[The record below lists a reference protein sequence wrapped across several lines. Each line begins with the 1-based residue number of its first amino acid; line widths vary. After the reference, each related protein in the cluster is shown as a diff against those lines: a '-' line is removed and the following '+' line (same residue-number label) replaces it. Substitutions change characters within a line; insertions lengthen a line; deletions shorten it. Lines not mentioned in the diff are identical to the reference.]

1 MYKQSNEAKLAYQ
14 SAERTLDIVV
24 NVNGVDYKATDIEQF
39 DYDSG
44 GYTGD
49 TFSIGSTYENN
60 ITVKFIHLVEGLKR
74 GMIVKPRIGIKLPNG
89 TFEYTPLGVFI
100 IADEIQMDRNNNST
114 TIKAY
119 DKFVVMEGQY
129 ISKLTY
135 PANAVDIITEI
146 AQMCKVDVNTNDLAH
161 LPTIKVSKAITKQ
174 SYRTAIGWIAQLYVG
189 FASFDRNGKLTIRRV
204 AEPNYTIEPSEYEQQ
219 GLIKNEAPYII
230 GGISCNVNA
239 VETTN
244 NGETNETTHKI
255 HSGSVNGSQIELTND
270 IMTQELLDSIWNSL
284 KTVTFYP
291 FSLNWFGNPAIEA
304 GDWLSLKDMK
314 GNVFIVPNNG
324 YTISFNGGLSSTSK
338 ADQNATDSSTV
349 KYTGEL
355 TRAIENYSR
364 RQAPDGTN
372 IYTDVKEPTDA
383 KFNDVWFKPNGNST
397 ELWIFEQQSDGTGK
411 WVKQPVNGEVEQKIN
426 DALKDFDELD
436 KSFKDNANTQSATNE
451 LMKSRIDGISNQI
464 PNLSDEISRVNGSV
478 TSLKTQADKD
488 RQQLQ
493 TTSQNLD
500 KARQDLLSNSNRIDG
515 ISNQIPNLSD
525 EISRVNGSV
534 TSLKTQADKD
544 RQQLQTTSQNL
555 DKARQDLLSNSNR
568 IDKLTVGLD
577 SVNINVNNVN
587 SKVDNI
593 KIGGTNLM
601 QNTTKDYVKFT
612 GDGWG
617 VSYLTPNNQAIP
629 VIGGETYT
637 FSAWVKN
644 DSSSAGRVDLEI
656 YQYNAKGENK
666 QNGSSSEF
674 SVWASPG
681 EEKRLVFTKTLL
693 ADTTKVRLH
702 TRNRDKNGTVTYWTK
717 MAKVEK
723 GNVPT
728 DWSPAPE
735 DEIERVSQLKVDLNG
750 MNATVATNKGDIA
763 QIKLTESGMQQ
774 SIKDAQGNIS
784 ALQNDSKQFKQQF
797 QDVNGSIAT
806 ITNTANSLSSQ
817 LSTKVGTSE
826 YNSFK
831 EQTAQE
837 LRAKL
842 TASDLS
848 GYAKSADVKVS
859 VDGLNARFDN
869 LNVGGT
875 NLLKGTSKELQQKS
889 TTNDWVRLPYNTN
902 FFKSIYP
909 LDNFTAKV
917 WIEKPNK
924 DSWLQAYV
932 GGNGLF
938 KGNVIKAGQSGYSEV
953 HGTLNKD
960 ITGANLV
967 IGAGD
972 GVSVSLSWKELK
984 LEKGNVPT
992 DWSPA
997 PEDEIERV
1005 SQLKVDLNGMNAT
1018 VATNKGDIAQIKLTE
1033 SGMQQS
1039 IKDAQGNISALQNDS
1054 KQFKQQFQDVNG
1066 SIATITNTANS
1077 LSSQLSTKV
1086 GTSEYNSFKE
1096 QTAQELRAK
1105 LTASDLS
1112 GYAKSADVKVSVDGL
1127 NARFDNLNVGG
1138 TNLLKGTSKELQQ
1151 KSTTNDWVRLPYN
1164 TNFFKSIYPLDNFT
1178 AKVWIEKPNK
1188 DSWLQAYVGGN
1199 GLFKGN
1205 VIKAGQS
1212 GYSEVHGT
1220 LNKDITGANL
1230 VIGAGDGVSVSL
1242 SWKELKLE
1250 KGTIA
1255 TDWSPSPEDMTDK
1268 IEVLS
1273 GKITANSNEFSTVYT
1288 KITNVQDIANSTGGG
1303 INLAKHT
1310 SNKLANV
1317 TASPWIY
1324 VGSES
1329 SSSFNKLK
1337 DYQGKYMTVRVW
1349 IERPSRDTWVRIWTD
1364 KGAIEGNVI
1373 KAGQSGYST
1382 ASGVIP
1388 TGFSAWNI
1396 PVGNS
1401 NNGTTTT
1408 FGWKEFKIE
1417 LGNVAT
1423 PWSPNPDDVDN
1434 NIDTAA
1440 NNARTNAKND
1450 AVNAIKSDS
1459 QWQSMGKIVTNASF
1473 LQNSDGFAQEV
1484 SKRIVGS
1491 TGQTNLYYNSEFA
1504 YTGTDPHNM
1513 DGIQS
1518 TRNVAYSKNDRWA
1531 NYKGSNAVF
1540 ASTRGTLSDYYYIE
1554 HRKDKY
1560 VKVQPGEVVSAS
1572 VVTWVTG
1579 GSDVPRDGYAICTIS
1594 FYKDLSSSRMGY
1606 KETSVAAKD
1615 INYPYYRTL
1624 KVENV
1629 TVPNGA
1635 NYMTLHLIARGSS
1648 NWQFSQPM
1656 LVKDNHVGVY
1666 VPSTQ
1671 LQLNQVIDTADSHTR
1686 TISDYLTGSNSRFVQ
1701 MANYLNMNVK
1711 NSSVSINGD
1720 GVMLSGNRIKIT
1732 GKTLIDNAVILDA
1745 LIKDINANTIK
1756 TKKLDASKINVT
1768 NLNAN
1773 NITSGTISGT
1783 NLNINLDSGDVSFQK
1798 GVLYNNKNLKI
1809 DLTNGFLEIQDTKK
1823 TRGLLITDGNI
1834 FISKDLSSIDPS
1846 KQIANIGYNGGSGID
1861 LDVYNVGKMSF
1872 TYSEIVDKSNNVSL
1886 ETRPVNWRSKY
1897 YLGPQLYM
1905 KAGEYKNTHTFAIRT
1920 NGDGLGASILGDNDK
1935 ITITASEVSIS
1946 KIKNTYI
1953 ENLDAT
1959 NLHVYGSKNSV
1970 VPSSKGYVAINAYE
1984 TAEYYFGD
1992 IGESQTDKQGVK
2004 IINLEP
2010 LFLETVNT
2018 SVPYQVFLSSY
2029 DDAKVWVFARNN
2041 NMFIVK
2047 SDKPNVKFAW
2057 EIKAKRKDYENVRL
2071 KTVNYKGERN

>member
-119 DKFVVMEGQY
+119 DKFVVMEGHY
-129 ISKLTY
+129 VSKLTY

-146 AQMCKVDVNTNDLAH
+146 AQMCKVDINTNDLAH

-189 FASFDRNGKLTIRRV
+189 FASFDRDGKLTIRRV

-219 GLIKNEAPYII
+219 GLVKNEAPYII
-230 GGISCNVNA
+230 GGISCNVNV

-284 KTVTFYP
+284 KTITFYP

-314 GNVFIVPNNG
+314 GNVFVVPNNG

-436 KSFKDNANTQSATNE
+436 KSFKDNASTQSATNE
-451 LMKSRIDGISNQI
+451 LMKSRIDSISNQI

-478 TSLKTQADKD
+478 TSLKTQTDKD

-493 TTSQNLD
+493 STSQNLD
-500 KARQDLLSNSNRIDG
+500 QARQDVLSNS
-515 ISNQIPNLSD
+515 S
-525 EISRVNGSV
+525 
-534 TSLKTQADKD
+534 
-544 RQQLQTTSQNL
+544 
-555 DKARQDLLSNSNR
+555 R
-568 IDKLTVGLD
+568 IDKLSVGLD
-577 SVNINVNNVN
+577 SVNINVNNLN

-593 KIGGTNLM
+593 KVGGTNLLKGTSRDL
-601 QNTTKDYVKFT
+601 QQKSTTNDWVRLPYNTDFFKSIYPLDNFTAKVWIEKPNKDSWLQAYVGGNGLFKGNVIKAGQSGYSEVHGT
-612 GDGWG
+612 LKKDVPNANLVIGAGDG
-617 VSYLTPNNQAIP
+617 VSVSLSWK
-629 VIGGETYT
+629 EL
-637 FSAWVKN
+637 K
-644 DSSSAGRVDLEI
+644 L
-656 YQYNAKGENK
+656 
-666 QNGSSSEF
+666 
-674 SVWASPG
+674 
-681 EEKRLVFTKTLL
+681 
-693 ADTTKVRLH
+693 
-702 TRNRDKNGTVTYWTK
+702 
-717 MAKVEK
+717 EK
-723 GNVPT
+723 GNIAT

-735 DEIERVSQLKVDLNG
+735 DEIERVSQLRVDLDG
-750 MNATVATNKGDIA
+750 LSGTVATNKGDIA
-763 QIKLTESGMQQ
+763 QIKLTENGMQQ

-784 ALQNDSKQFKQQF
+784 TLQNDSKQFKQQF
-797 QDVNGSIAT
+797 QDVNGNITT
-806 ITNTANSLSSQ
+806 IKNDAKSLSSQ

-826 YNSFK
+826 YDSFK
-831 EQTAQE
+831 NQTAQE
-837 LRAKL
+837 LRTKL
-842 TASDLS
+842 TASDLN

-875 NLLKGTSKELQQKS
+875 NLLKGTSRDLQQKS

-953 HGTLNKD
+953 HGTLKKD
-960 ITGANLV
+960 VPNANLV

-984 LEKGNVPT
+984 LEKGNIAT

-997 PEDEIERV
+997 PED
-1005 SQLKVDLNGMNAT
+1005 
-1018 VATNKGDIAQIKLTE
+1018 TE
-1033 SGMQQS
+1033 
-1039 IKDAQGNISALQNDS
+1039 N
-1054 KQFKQQFQDVNG
+1054 
-1066 SIATITNTANS
+1066 
-1077 LSSQLSTKV
+1077 
-1086 GTSEYNSFKE
+1086 
-1096 QTAQELRAK
+1096 
-1105 LTASDLS
+1105 
-1112 GYAKSADVKVSVDGL
+1112 
-1127 NARFDNLNVGG
+1127 
-1138 TNLLKGTSKELQQ
+1138 ELQ
-1151 KSTTNDWVRLPYN
+1151 
-1164 TNFFKSIYPLDNFT
+1164 
-1178 AKVWIEKPNK
+1178 
-1188 DSWLQAYVGGN
+1188 
-1199 GLFKGN
+1199 
-1205 VIKAGQS
+1205 
-1212 GYSEVHGT
+1212 
-1220 LNKDITGANL
+1220 
-1230 VIGAGDGVSVSL
+1230 
-1242 SWKELKLE
+1242 
-1250 KGTIA
+1250 
-1255 TDWSPSPEDMTDK
+1255 
-1268 IEVLS
+1268 VLS
-1273 GKITANSNEFSTVYT
+1273 GKITANSNEFSTVYS
-1288 KITNVQDIANSTGGG
+1288 KITNVQDVANSAGGG

-1317 TASPWIY
+1317 TASPWLY

-1329 SSSFNKLK
+1329 SSSFNNLK

-1349 IERPSRDTWVRIWTD
+1349 IEKPSRDTRVRIWTD
-1364 KGAIEGNVI
+1364 KWAIEGNVI

-1396 PVGNS
+1396 PIGNN

-1450 AVNAIKSDS
+1450 AINAIKGDS
-1459 QWQSMGKIVTNASF
+1459 QWQSMSKIVTNASF

-1635 NYMTLHLIARGSS
+1635 NYMILHLIARGSS

-1656 LVKDNHVGVY
+1656 LVKDDHVGVY

-1798 GVLYNNKNLKI
+1798 GRIHDSNNYIDINIDQRYISTSNLFTRVILKNGKMQLMDQKLF
-1809 DLTNGFLEIQDTKK
+1809 D
-1823 TRGLLITDGNI
+1823 ITDDYY
-1834 FISKDLSSIDPS
+1834 FEISNEGK
-1846 KQIANIGYNGGSGID
+1846 GGTQWLTGAT
-1861 LDVYNVGKMSF
+1861 L
-1872 TYSEIVDKSNNVSL
+1872 
-1886 ETRPVNWRSKY
+1886 
-1897 YLGPQLYM
+1897 LG
-1905 KAGEYKNTHTFAIRT
+1905 
-1920 NGDGLGASILGDNDK
+1920 
-1935 ITITASEVSIS
+1935 
-1946 KIKNTYI
+1946 
-1953 ENLDAT
+1953 
-1959 NLHVYGSKNSV
+1959 KNSV
-1970 VPSSKGYVAINAYE
+1970 FLGTKNGAANGSVTEASPMGQTKSSGISVDDYQPTLITGSSRGVMIKGGETFRLATGDTTPYISVGTGQGGISKNRIIIDADYVHFPSVNLKTTSSSPNVYVASDGALVRSTSASKYKSDISRTHDMDYGNKLLELPVA
-1984 TAEYYFGD
+1984 TWIDKAEFERYAKKESEQPPIRHFGMIAED
-1992 IGESQTDKQGVK
+1992 LADVGLEMLVTRNESGELEGIQYDRIAPALIPVIADLKRRLE
-2004 IINLEP
+2004 NLE
-2010 LFLETVNT
+2010 
-2018 SVPYQVFLSSY
+2018 
-2029 DDAKVWVFARNN
+2029 
-2041 NMFIVK
+2041 
-2047 SDKPNVKFAW
+2047 
-2057 EIKAKRKDYENVRL
+2057 RKQQTNE
-2071 KTVNYKGERN
+2071 

>member
-129 ISKLTY
+129 VSKLTY

-189 FASFDRNGKLTIRRV
+189 FASFDRDGKLTIRRV

-219 GLIKNEAPYII
+219 GLVKNEAPYII
-230 GGISCNVNA
+230 GGISCNVNI

-314 GNVFIVPNNG
+314 GNVFVVPNNG

-397 ELWIFEQQSDGTGK
+397 ELWIFERQSDGTGK

-451 LMKSRIDGISNQI
+451 LMKSQIDSISNQI

-478 TSLKTQADKD
+478 TSLKTQTDKDRQQLQTTSQNLDQARQDLLSNSNRLDKLSTQTDKD

-500 KARQDLLSNSNRIDG
+500 KARQDVLSNS
-515 ISNQIPNLSD
+515 S
-525 EISRVNGSV
+525 
-534 TSLKTQADKD
+534 
-544 RQQLQTTSQNL
+544 
-555 DKARQDLLSNSNR
+555 R
-568 IDKLTVGLD
+568 IDKLSVGLD

-587 SKVDNI
+587 SKVEGI
-593 KIGGTNLM
+593 QIGGGKNIVRGTSSDWTGVGRDEFNGSNNQTHIIGYAYLDQLKVGDSVTVTCNYQYSGVTNANAEV
-601 QNTTKDYVKFT
+601 QIQ
-612 GDGWG
+612 GWG
-617 VSYLTPNNQAIP
+617 NVTKWESGQFPRQTPFAMQTGNDLYKGSIN
-629 VIGGETYT
+629 YT
-637 FSAWVKN
+637 FKLTADMLKNRYWELAWRFNYVN
-644 DSSSAGRVDLEI
+644 QGAWF
-656 YQYNAKGENK
+656 Q
-666 QNGSSSEF
+666 
-674 SVWASPG
+674 W
-681 EEKRLVFTKTLL
+681 VFF
-693 ADTTKVRLH
+693 
-702 TRNRDKNGTVTYWTK
+702 K
-717 MAKVEK
+717 MEK
-723 GNVPT
+723 GTTATPWT
-728 DWSPAPE
+728 PAPE
-735 DEIERVSQLKVDLNG
+735 DEIERVSQLRVDLDG

-763 QIKLTESGMQQ
+763 QIKLTENGMQQ

-784 ALQNDSKQFKQQF
+784 TLQNDSKQFKQQF
-797 QDVNGSIAT
+797 QDVNGNITT
-806 ITNTANSLSSQ
+806 IKNDAKSLSSQ

-831 EQTAQE
+831 NQTAQE
-837 LRAKL
+837 LRTKL
-842 TASDLS
+842 TASDLN

-875 NLLKGTSKELQQKS
+875 NLLRKTSNEWKTWTGTGWASDVVDAGSINLDAGTYTFRVEI
-889 TTNDWVRLPYNTN
+889 DNTGN
-902 FFKSIYP
+902 
-909 LDNFTAKV
+909 TQRRVHA
-917 WIEKPNK
+917 E
-924 DSWLQAYV
+924 AYV
-932 GGNGLF
+932 FSESRFLDQIAKSYTQTFVNARS
-938 KGNVIKAGQSGYSEV
+938 KGYATITFTIDKPLTDVRIHPHTAADSPITSTVTIKWRRE
-953 HGTLNKD
+953 
-960 ITGANLV
+960 
-967 IGAGD
+967 
-972 GVSVSLSWKELK
+972 K
-984 LEKGNVPT
+984 LEKGNVST

-997 PEDEIERV
+997 PED
-1005 SQLKVDLNGMNAT
+1005 T
-1018 VATNKGDIAQIKLTE
+1018 
-1033 SGMQQS
+1033 
-1039 IKDAQGNISALQNDS
+1039 
-1054 KQFKQQFQDVNG
+1054 
-1066 SIATITNTANS
+1066 
-1077 LSSQLSTKV
+1077 
-1086 GTSEYNSFKE
+1086 
-1096 QTAQELRAK
+1096 
-1105 LTASDLS
+1105 
-1112 GYAKSADVKVSVDGL
+1112 
-1127 NARFDNLNVGG
+1127 DN
-1138 TNLLKGTSKELQQ
+1138 
-1151 KSTTNDWVRLPYN
+1151 
-1164 TNFFKSIYPLDNFT
+1164 
-1178 AKVWIEKPNK
+1178 
-1188 DSWLQAYVGGN
+1188 
-1199 GLFKGN
+1199 
-1205 VIKAGQS
+1205 
-1212 GYSEVHGT
+1212 
-1220 LNKDITGANL
+1220 
-1230 VIGAGDGVSVSL
+1230 
-1242 SWKELKLE
+1242 
-1250 KGTIA
+1250 
-1255 TDWSPSPEDMTDK
+1255 K

-1273 GKITANSNEFSTVYT
+1273 GKIAANSNEFSTVYT
-1288 KITNVQDIANSTGGG
+1288 KITNVQDVVNSDGGG

-1317 TASPWIY
+1317 TASPWLY

-1329 SSSFNKLK
+1329 SSSFNNLK

-1349 IERPSRDTWVRIWTD
+1349 IEKPSRDTWVQIWND
-1364 KGAIEGNVI
+1364 KQPIYGNKI

-1382 ASGVIP
+1382 ASGIIP
-1388 TGFSAWNI
+1388 KGITAWNI
-1396 PVGNS
+1396 PVGN
-1401 NNGTTTT
+1401 NINGTTTT

-1423 PWSPNPDDVDN
+1423 PWSPNPDD
-1434 NIDTAA
+1434 IDSDINTAA

-1450 AVNAIKSDS
+1450 AINAIKGDS

-1491 TGQTNLYYNSEFA
+1491 VGQTNLYYNSEFT
-1504 YTGTDPHNM
+1504 YSGNDNHNV
-1513 DGIQS
+1513 DGIIS
-1518 TRNVAYSKNDRWA
+1518 TGNIAYSVNGLYG
-1531 NYKGSNAVF
+1531 NYRGSN
-1540 ASTRGTLSDYYYIE
+1540 SMCEHTTGGMTDYKYIE
-1554 HRKDKY
+1554 HTKDKY
-1560 VKVQPGEVVSAS
+1560 VKVAPGEIISGS
-1572 VVTWVTG
+1572 VTVWTTG
-1579 GSDVPRDGYAICTIS
+1579 DSSVPRDGYAICTIS
-1594 FYKDLSSSRMGY
+1594 FYKDLNSSRMGY

-1615 INYPYYRTL
+1615 IAYPNYKTL

-1629 TVPNGA
+1629 TVPSGA
-1635 NYMTLHLIARGSS
+1635 NYMALHLIVRGAAD
-1648 NWQFSQPM
+1648 WHFSQPM

-1701 MANYLNMNVK
+1701 MANYLNMNVG
-1711 NSSVSINGD
+1711 NSSVSVNGN

-1846 KQIANIGYNGGSGID
+1846 KQIANIGYNDGSGMD

-1886 ETRPVNWRSKY
+1886 ETRPVNWRSKD

-2071 KTVNYKGERN
+2071 ETVDLKNERN

>member
-74 GMIVKPRIGIKLPNG
+74 GMIVKPKIGIKLPSG

-129 ISKLTY
+129 VSKLTY

-189 FASFDRNGKLTIRRV
+189 FASFDRDGKLTIRRV

-219 GLIKNEAPYII
+219 GLVKNEAPYII
-230 GGISCNVNA
+230 GGISCNVNV

-314 GNVFIVPNNG
+314 GNVFVVPNNG

-397 ELWIFEQQSDGTGK
+397 ELWIFERQSDGTGK

-436 KSFKDNANTQSATNE
+436 KSFKDNAKTQSATNE
-451 LMKSRIDGISNQI
+451 LMKSQIDGISNQI

-478 TSLKTQADKD
+478 TSLKTQTDKD

-493 TTSQNLD
+493 S
-500 KARQDLLSNSNRIDG
+500 
-515 ISNQIPNLSD
+515 
-525 EISRVNGSV
+525 
-534 TSLKTQADKD
+534 
-544 RQQLQTTSQNL
+544 TSQNL

-568 IDKLTVGLD
+568 IDKLSVGLD

-593 KIGGTNLM
+593 KVGGTNLLRDSLIPLTASNVWIADGVSN
-601 QNTTKDYVKFT
+601 QIVDDYVRIRGN
-612 GDGWG
+612 GD
-617 VSYLTPNNQAIP
+617 SNRIYQ
-629 VIGGETYT
+629 T
-637 FSAWVKN
+637 FSNNGLNADGYYSISFYAGN
-644 DSSSAGRVDLEI
+644 DNNNEEFDVQVGTQNSLQTVHITTGMMKRCKV
-656 YQYNAKGENK
+656 ENVWLSG
-666 QNGSSSEF
+666 NPAF
-674 SVWASPG
+674 SFVAPFN
-681 EEKRLVFTKTLL
+681 KV
-693 ADTTKVRLH
+693 VRL
-702 TRNRDKNGTVTYWTK
+702 KK
-717 MAKVEK
+717 IKLEK
-723 GNVPT
+723 GTIAT

-735 DEIERVSQLKVDLNG
+735 DEIERVAQLKVDLNG

-763 QIKLTESGMQQ
+763 QIKLTENGMQQ

-784 ALQNDSKQFKQQF
+784 TLQNDSKQFKQQF
-797 QDVNGSIAT
+797 QDVNGNITT
-806 ITNTANSLSSQ
+806 IKNDAKSLSSQ

-837 LRAKL
+837 LRTKL
-842 TASDLS
+842 IASDLN

-875 NLLKGTSKELQQKS
+875 NLLRDSL
-889 TTNDWVRLPYNTN
+889 V
-902 FFKSIYP
+902 P
-909 LDNFTAKV
+909 LTASDV
-917 WIEKPNK
+917 WI
-924 DSWLQAYV
+924 A
-932 GGNGLF
+932 
-938 KGNVIKAGQSGYSEV
+938 
-953 HGTLNKD
+953 
-960 ITGANLV
+960 
-967 IGAGD
+967 D
-972 GVSVSLSWKELK
+972 GVSNQIVDDYVRIRGIGDSNRIYQTFSNNGLNADGYYSISFYAGNDNNNEEFDVQVGTQNSLQTVHITTGMMKRYKVENVWLSGNPAFSFVAPFNKVVRLKKIK
-984 LEKGNVPT
+984 LEKGSIAT

-997 PEDEIERV
+997 PEDI
-1005 SQLKVDLNGMNAT
+1005 
-1018 VATNKGDIAQIKLTE
+1018 
-1033 SGMQQS
+1033 
-1039 IKDAQGNISALQNDS
+1039 
-1054 KQFKQQFQDVNG
+1054 
-1066 SIATITNTANS
+1066 
-1077 LSSQLSTKV
+1077 
-1086 GTSEYNSFKE
+1086 
-1096 QTAQELRAK
+1096 
-1105 LTASDLS
+1105 
-1112 GYAKSADVKVSVDGL
+1112 
-1127 NARFDNLNVGG
+1127 DN
-1138 TNLLKGTSKELQQ
+1138 
-1151 KSTTNDWVRLPYN
+1151 
-1164 TNFFKSIYPLDNFT
+1164 
-1178 AKVWIEKPNK
+1178 
-1188 DSWLQAYVGGN
+1188 
-1199 GLFKGN
+1199 
-1205 VIKAGQS
+1205 
-1212 GYSEVHGT
+1212 
-1220 LNKDITGANL
+1220 
-1230 VIGAGDGVSVSL
+1230 
-1242 SWKELKLE
+1242 
-1250 KGTIA
+1250 
-1255 TDWSPSPEDMTDK
+1255 K

-1273 GKITANSNEFSTVYT
+1273 GEITANSNEFSTVYT
-1288 KITNVQDIANSTGGG
+1288 KITN
-1303 INLAKHT
+1303 
-1310 SNKLANV
+1310 
-1317 TASPWIY
+1317 
-1324 VGSES
+1324 
-1329 SSSFNKLK
+1329 
-1337 DYQGKYMTVRVW
+1337 
-1349 IERPSRDTWVRIWTD
+1349 
-1364 KGAIEGNVI
+1364 
-1373 KAGQSGYST
+1373 
-1382 ASGVIP
+1382 
-1388 TGFSAWNI
+1388 
-1396 PVGNS
+1396 
-1401 NNGTTTT
+1401 
-1408 FGWKEFKIE
+1408 
-1417 LGNVAT
+1417 
-1423 PWSPNPDDVDN
+1423 
-1434 NIDTAA
+1434 
-1440 NNARTNAKND
+1440 AKND
-1450 AVNAIKSDS
+1450 AINAIKGDS

-1473 LQNSDGFAQEV
+1473 LQNANGFAQEV
-1484 SKRIVGS
+1484 VKTTTPMISGGGVNLLKDSLIPLTASDVWIADGVSNQIVDDYVRIRGN
-1491 TGQTNLYYNSEFA
+1491 GGNNRIRQTF
-1504 YTGTDPHNM
+1504 
-1513 DGIQS
+1513 
-1518 TRNVAYSKNDRWA
+1518 
-1531 NYKGSNAVF
+1531 SNNGLNAD
-1540 ASTRGTLSDYYYIE
+1540 DYYSISFWASNDGNNDE
-1554 HRKDKY
+1554 FD
-1560 VKVQPGEVVSAS
+1560 VQVG
-1572 VVTWVTG
+1572 TWSSLQTVHVTG
-1579 GSDVPRDGYAICTIS
+1579 S
-1594 FYKDLSSSRMGY
+1594 FKLYKL
-1606 KETSVAAKD
+1606 
-1615 INYPYYRTL
+1615 
-1624 KVENV
+1624 ENV
-1629 TVPNGA
+1629 WLGGSPVFSFVAPFNKVVRLKKIKLEKGT
-1635 NYMTLHLIARGSS
+1635 IATDWS
-1648 NWQFSQPM
+1648 PAPED
-1656 LVKDNHVGVY
+1656 LATK
-1666 VPSTQ
+1666 

-1711 NSSVSINGD
+1711 NSSVSIND
-1720 GVMLSGNRIKIT
+1720 NGVMLSGNRIKIT

-1745 LIKDINANTIK
+1745 LIKDINANTVK
-1756 TKKLDASKINVT
+1756 TKELDASKINVT

-1773 NITSGTISGT
+1773 NITSGALSGP
-1783 NLNINLDSGDVSFQK
+1783 NFSLNLDK
-1798 GVLYNNKNLKI
+1798 GNMKIGIADKSKSIVLDNGKI
-1809 DLTNGFLEIQDTKK
+1809 DLYSSDVLSSSDYVGTITTVKGGPVNHAIRIAGNDGFLIGTEDFTNNFFADGGYSWGTTPSNYISGAGIFGHNQNLTIAAGP
-1823 TRGLLITDGNI
+1823 TRDHNTLAMVAGAIPSTDLGNI
-1834 FISKDLSSIDPS
+1834 FGARAQPGFYVYGRDEAHKDLSFSAAVAPLGVTLSSSYGSI
-1846 KQIANIGYNGGSGID
+1846 K
-1861 LDVYNVGKMSF
+1861 VGNTSITAGTDKTDTSLSS
-1872 TYSEIVDKSNNVSL
+1872 SEISL
-1886 ETRPVNWRSKY
+1886 ELYAPNNKHPGLTIKPTY
-1897 YLGPQLYM
+1897 ITLGEL
-1905 KAGEYKNTHTFAIRT
+1905 A
-1920 NGDGLGASILGDNDK
+1920 DGLGGLGNPEIGLNLDDKRISLTADNISILANK
-1935 ITITASEVSIS
+1935 ELSLSNIETLNVKNSIYTNYISTKNLYVS
-1946 KIKNTYI
+1946 
-1953 ENLDAT
+1953 
-1959 NLHVYGSKNSV
+1959 GSKNAV
-1970 VPSSKGYVAINAYE
+1970 VPFSKGYVAINAYE

-2004 IINLEP
+2004 IINLDP

-2071 KTVNYKGERN
+2071 KTVDLKNERN

>member
-74 GMIVKPRIGIKLPNG
+74 GMIVKPKIGIKLPNG

-129 ISKLTY
+129 VSKFTY

-189 FASFDRNGKLTIRRV
+189 FASFDRDGKLTIRRV

-219 GLIKNEAPYII
+219 GLVKNEAPYII
-230 GGISCNVNA
+230 GGISCNVNV

-314 GNVFIVPNNG
+314 GNVFVVPNNG

-397 ELWIFEQQSDGTGK
+397 ELWIFERQSDGTGK

-451 LMKSRIDGISNQI
+451 LMKSRIDSISNQI

-478 TSLKTQADKD
+478 TSLKTQTDKD

-493 TTSQNLD
+493 STSQNLD
-500 KARQDLLSNSNRIDG
+500 KARQDVLSNS
-515 ISNQIPNLSD
+515 S
-525 EISRVNGSV
+525 
-534 TSLKTQADKD
+534 
-544 RQQLQTTSQNL
+544 
-555 DKARQDLLSNSNR
+555 R
-568 IDKLTVGLD
+568 IDKLSVDLD

-593 KIGGTNLM
+593 KVGGTNLM
-601 QNTTKDYVKFT
+601 RNTTRDYVKFT
-612 GDGWG
+612 GGGWG
-617 VSYLTPNNQAIP
+617 VDYLTPNHQVVDTP
-629 VIGGETYT
+629 VEGGETYT

-656 YQYNAKGENK
+656 YQYNAKEPNK
-666 QNGSSSEF
+666 ENGSSSEVG
-674 SVWASPG
+674 VWVSPG

-693 ADTTKVRLH
+693 SDTTRVIFH
-702 TRNRDKNGTVTYWTK
+702 TRNRDNNGTVTYWTK
-717 MAKVEK
+717 MAQVEK
-723 GNVPT
+723 GTIAT

-735 DEIERVSQLKVDLNG
+735 DEIERVSQLRVDLNG
-750 MNATVATNKGDIA
+750 IDATVATNKGDIA

-784 ALQNDSKQFKQQF
+784 TLQNDSKQFKQQF
-797 QDVNGSIAT
+797 QDVNGNITT
-806 ITNTANSLSSQ
+806 IKNDAKSLSSQ

-837 LRAKL
+837 LRTKL

-875 NLLKGTSKELQQKS
+875 NLMRNTTRDYVKFTGGGWGVDYLTPNHQVVDTPVEGGETYTFSAWVKNDSSSAGRVDLEIYQYNAKE
-889 TTNDWVRLPYNTN
+889 
-902 FFKSIYP
+902 
-909 LDNFTAKV
+909 
-917 WIEKPNK
+917 PNK
-924 DSWLQAYV
+924 E
-932 GGNGLF
+932 NG
-938 KGNVIKAGQSGYSEV
+938 SSSEV
-953 HGTLNKD
+953 GVWVSPGEEKRLVFTKTLLSDTTRVIFHTRNRDNNGTVTYWTK
-960 ITGANLV
+960 
-967 IGAGD
+967 
-972 GVSVSLSWKELK
+972 
-984 LEKGNVPT
+984 
-992 DWSPA
+992 
-997 PEDEIERV
+997 
-1005 SQLKVDLNGMNAT
+1005 M
-1018 VATNKGDIAQIKLTE
+1018 AQ
-1033 SGMQQS
+1033 
-1039 IKDAQGNISALQNDS
+1039 
-1054 KQFKQQFQDVNG
+1054 V
-1066 SIATITNTANS
+1066 
-1077 LSSQLSTKV
+1077 
-1086 GTSEYNSFKE
+1086 
-1096 QTAQELRAK
+1096 
-1105 LTASDLS
+1105 
-1112 GYAKSADVKVSVDGL
+1112 
-1127 NARFDNLNVGG
+1127 
-1138 TNLLKGTSKELQQ
+1138 
-1151 KSTTNDWVRLPYN
+1151 
-1164 TNFFKSIYPLDNFT
+1164 
-1178 AKVWIEKPNK
+1178 
-1188 DSWLQAYVGGN
+1188 
-1199 GLFKGN
+1199 
-1205 VIKAGQS
+1205 
-1212 GYSEVHGT
+1212 
-1220 LNKDITGANL
+1220 
-1230 VIGAGDGVSVSL
+1230 
-1242 SWKELKLE
+1242 E

-1255 TDWSPSPEDMTDK
+1255 TDWSPAPEDTDNK

-1273 GKITANSNEFSTVYT
+1273 GKITANSNEFSTVYS
-1288 KITNVQDIANSTGGG
+1288 KITNAKNDAINSIKGDSQWQSMGKIVTNAAFLQNSDGFAQEVVKTATPMIEGGG
-1303 INLAKHT
+1303 VNLAAKT
-1310 SNKLANV
+1310 SKDLQNVNV
-1317 TASPWIY
+1317 TGTWIF
-1324 VGSES
+1324 VGHKS
-1329 SSSFNKLK
+1329 SSYFNDLSS
-1337 DYQGKYMTVRVW
+1337 YQGKHITVRVW
-1349 IERPSRDTWVRIWTD
+1349 IERPTADAWVQIWTD
-1364 KGAIEGNVI
+1364 KKTISGNHI

-1388 TGFSAWNI
+1388 TGFTDWNI
-1396 PVGNS
+1396 PVGGGAQTMS
-1401 NNGTTTT
+1401 
-1408 FGWKEFKIE
+1408 FGWKELKIE
-1417 LGNVAT
+1417 LGEVAT
-1423 PWSPNPDDVDN
+1423 SWTPAP
-1434 NIDTAA
+1434 
-1440 NNARTNAKND
+1440 
-1450 AVNAIKSDS
+1450 
-1459 QWQSMGKIVTNASF
+1459 
-1473 LQNSDGFAQEV
+1473 E
-1484 SKRIVGS
+1484 
-1491 TGQTNLYYNSEFA
+1491 
-1504 YTGTDPHNM
+1504 
-1513 DGIQS
+1513 
-1518 TRNVAYSKNDRWA
+1518 
-1531 NYKGSNAVF
+1531 
-1540 ASTRGTLSDYYYIE
+1540 
-1554 HRKDKY
+1554 
-1560 VKVQPGEVVSAS
+1560 
-1572 VVTWVTG
+1572 
-1579 GSDVPRDGYAICTIS
+1579 
-1594 FYKDLSSSRMGY
+1594 DLAT
-1606 KETSVAAKD
+1606 K
-1615 INYPYYRTL
+1615 
-1624 KVENV
+1624 
-1629 TVPNGA
+1629 
-1635 NYMTLHLIARGSS
+1635 
-1648 NWQFSQPM
+1648 
-1656 LVKDNHVGVY
+1656 
-1666 VPSTQ
+1666 

-1745 LIKDINANTIK
+1745 LIKDINANTVK
-1756 TKKLDASKINVT
+1756 TKTLDASKINVT

-1798 GVLYNNKNLKI
+1798 GRIHDSNNYIDINIDQRYISTSNLFTRVILKNGKMQLMDQKLF
-1809 DLTNGFLEIQDTKK
+1809 D
-1823 TRGLLITDGNI
+1823 ITDDYY
-1834 FISKDLSSIDPS
+1834 FEISNEGK
-1846 KQIANIGYNGGSGID
+1846 GGTQWLTGAT
-1861 LDVYNVGKMSF
+1861 L
-1872 TYSEIVDKSNNVSL
+1872 
-1886 ETRPVNWRSKY
+1886 
-1897 YLGPQLYM
+1897 LG
-1905 KAGEYKNTHTFAIRT
+1905 
-1920 NGDGLGASILGDNDK
+1920 
-1935 ITITASEVSIS
+1935 
-1946 KIKNTYI
+1946 
-1953 ENLDAT
+1953 
-1959 NLHVYGSKNSV
+1959 KNSV
-1970 VPSSKGYVAINAYE
+1970 FLGTKNGAANGSVTEASPMGQTKSSGISVDDYQPTLITGSSRGVMIKGGETFRLATGDTTPYISVGTGQGGISKNRIIIDADYVHFPSVNLKTTSSSPNVYVASDGALVRSTSASKYKSDISRTHDMDYGNKLLELPVA
-1984 TAEYYFGD
+1984 TWIDKAEFERYAKKESEQPPIRHFGMIAED
-1992 IGESQTDKQGVK
+1992 LADVGLEMLVTRNESGELEGIQYDRIAPALIPVIADLKRRLE
-2004 IINLEP
+2004 NLE
-2010 LFLETVNT
+2010 
-2018 SVPYQVFLSSY
+2018 
-2029 DDAKVWVFARNN
+2029 
-2041 NMFIVK
+2041 
-2047 SDKPNVKFAW
+2047 
-2057 EIKAKRKDYENVRL
+2057 RKQQTNE
-2071 KTVNYKGERN
+2071 

>member
-129 ISKLTY
+129 VSKLTY

-189 FASFDRNGKLTIRRV
+189 FASFDRDGKLTIRRV

-219 GLIKNEAPYII
+219 GLVKNEAPYII
-230 GGISCNVNA
+230 GGISCNVNV

-314 GNVFIVPNNG
+314 GNVFVVPNNG

-355 TRAIENYSR
+355 TRAIENYSK

-397 ELWIFEQQSDGTGK
+397 ELWIFERQSDGTGK
-411 WVKQPVNGEVEQKIN
+411 WIKQPVNGEVEQKIN

-436 KSFKDNANTQSATNE
+436 KSFKDNAKTQSATNE
-451 LMKSRIDGISNQI
+451 LMKSQIDGISNQI
-464 PNLSDEISRVNGSV
+464 PNLSDEISRVNGNV
-478 TSLKTQADKD
+478 TSLKTQTDKDREQLQSTSQNLDQARQDLLSNSNKIDKLSTQIDKD

-500 KARQDLLSNSNRIDG
+500 QARQN
-515 ISNQIPNLSD
+515 
-525 EISRVNGSV
+525 V
-534 TSLKTQADKD
+534 
-544 RQQLQTTSQNL
+544 
-555 DKARQDLLSNSNR
+555 LSNSNR
-568 IDKLTVGLD
+568 IDKLSVGLD

-593 KIGGTNLM
+593 KVGGTNLAKHTSNTLTNRM
-601 QNTTKDYVKFT
+601 QVSDWVHIASTGNVANFNLGDYEGQTLTMRVWIDKPTVDAHLQVWTNASNNNYAVGNTIKAGQSGYSSLTFKVPTSFT
-612 GDGWG
+612 SW
-617 VSYLTPNNQAIP
+617 NIP
-629 VIGGETYT
+629 IG
-637 FSAWVKN
+637 
-644 DSSSAGRVDLEI
+644 
-656 YQYNAKGENK
+656 
-666 QNGSSSEF
+666 NGKAAELAYKEF
-674 SVWASPG
+674 
-681 EEKRLVFTKTLL
+681 KI
-693 ADTTKVRLH
+693 
-702 TRNRDKNGTVTYWTK
+702 
-717 MAKVEK
+717 EK
-723 GNVPT
+723 GTIAT
-728 DWSPAPE
+728 DWSPSPE
-735 DEIERVSQLKVDLNG
+735 DEIERVAQIKVDLNG

-763 QIKLTESGMQQ
+763 QIKLTENGMQQ

-784 ALQNDSKQFKQQF
+784 TLQNDSKQFKQQF

-831 EQTAQE
+831 NQTAQE
-837 LRAKL
+837 LRTKL
-842 TASDLS
+842 IASDLN

-869 LNVGGT
+869 LNIGGT
-875 NLLKGTSKELQQKS
+875 NLLSNSGNPQNIDGWQHTNGSHAILMATKHPYWKNGQENLFLLINKS
-889 TTNDWVRLPYNTN
+889 TNGSEATFGSDVIKVDRNTDYTLSYWAFEDSYVPN
-902 FFKSIYP
+902 SDTYFLGRKNGETS
-909 LDNFTAKV
+909 NFTIIKQLVRERKYSGGHA
-917 WIEKPNK
+917 E
-924 DSWLQAYV
+924 YV
-932 GGNGLF
+932 SVTFNTGDIDEGYIRFDNNGNSGGN
-938 KGNVIKAGQSGYSEV
+938 QSGLY
-953 HGTLNKD
+953 
-960 ITGANLV
+960 IAN
-967 IGAGD
+967 I
-972 GVSVSLSWKELK
+972 K
-984 LEKGNVPT
+984 LEKGNVAT

-997 PEDEIERV
+997 PED
-1005 SQLKVDLNGMNAT
+1005 T
-1018 VATNKGDIAQIKLTE
+1018 
-1033 SGMQQS
+1033 
-1039 IKDAQGNISALQNDS
+1039 
-1054 KQFKQQFQDVNG
+1054 
-1066 SIATITNTANS
+1066 
-1077 LSSQLSTKV
+1077 
-1086 GTSEYNSFKE
+1086 
-1096 QTAQELRAK
+1096 
-1105 LTASDLS
+1105 
-1112 GYAKSADVKVSVDGL
+1112 
-1127 NARFDNLNVGG
+1127 
-1138 TNLLKGTSKELQQ
+1138 
-1151 KSTTNDWVRLPYN
+1151 
-1164 TNFFKSIYPLDNFT
+1164 
-1178 AKVWIEKPNK
+1178 
-1188 DSWLQAYVGGN
+1188 
-1199 GLFKGN
+1199 
-1205 VIKAGQS
+1205 
-1212 GYSEVHGT
+1212 
-1220 LNKDITGANL
+1220 
-1230 VIGAGDGVSVSL
+1230 
-1242 SWKELKLE
+1242 
-1250 KGTIA
+1250 
-1255 TDWSPSPEDMTDK
+1255 TDK

-1288 KITNVQDIANSTGGG
+1288 KITN
-1303 INLAKHT
+1303 
-1310 SNKLANV
+1310 
-1317 TASPWIY
+1317 
-1324 VGSES
+1324 
-1329 SSSFNKLK
+1329 
-1337 DYQGKYMTVRVW
+1337 
-1349 IERPSRDTWVRIWTD
+1349 
-1364 KGAIEGNVI
+1364 
-1373 KAGQSGYST
+1373 
-1382 ASGVIP
+1382 
-1388 TGFSAWNI
+1388 
-1396 PVGNS
+1396 
-1401 NNGTTTT
+1401 
-1408 FGWKEFKIE
+1408 
-1417 LGNVAT
+1417 
-1423 PWSPNPDDVDN
+1423 
-1434 NIDTAA
+1434 
-1440 NNARTNAKND
+1440 AKND
-1450 AVNAIKSDS
+1450 AINTIKGDS

-1484 SKRIVGS
+1484 VRTATPMVNGGGKNLARGTSDSWQGVGTQEFNGGTNFTKPVADVYLDDLNVGDKVTVQIIYQYS
-1491 TGQTNLYYNSEFA
+1491 GVTTSNAQCWLQGSGNVTGWNGGNFYGTPINMQ
-1504 YTGTDPHNM
+1504 TGTDVKHGSFKYTFDITFDMKKNRFWRAAWRF
-1513 DGIQS
+1513 D
-1518 TRNVAYSKNDRWA
+1518 NVN
-1531 NYKGSNAVF
+1531 KGAWF
-1540 ASTRGTLSDYYYIE
+1540 QWL
-1554 HRKDKY
+1554 K
-1560 VKVQPGEVVSAS
+1560 
-1572 VVTWVTG
+1572 
-1579 GSDVPRDGYAICTIS
+1579 
-1594 FYKDLSSSRMGY
+1594 F
-1606 KETSVAAKD
+1606 
-1615 INYPYYRTL
+1615 
-1624 KVENV
+1624 KVEKGKV
-1629 TVPNGA
+1629 ATPWIPA
-1635 NYMTLHLIARGSS
+1635 PEDLAT
-1648 NWQFSQPM
+1648 
-1656 LVKDNHVGVY
+1656 K
-1666 VPSTQ
+1666 

-1745 LIKDINANTIK
+1745 LIKDINANTVK
-1756 TKKLDASKINVT
+1756 TKTLDASKINVT

-1773 NITSGTISGT
+1773 NITTGTLSGPNFS
-1783 NLNINLDSGDVSFQK
+1783 LNLDK
-1798 GVLYNNKNLKI
+1798 GNMKIGIADKSKSIVLDNGKI
-1809 DLTNGFLEIQDTKK
+1809 DLYSSDVLSSSDYVGTITTVKGGPANHAIRIAGNDGFLIGTEDFTNNFSADGGYPWGTDPKNYVSGSGIFGYKQNMTITTGP
-1823 TRGLLITDGNI
+1823 TRDNSTLAMVAGAIPSDNLGNI
-1834 FISKDLSSIDPS
+1834 FGARAQPGVYIFGRDNAHKDLS
-1846 KQIANIGYNGGSGID
+1846 
-1861 LDVYNVGKMSF
+1861 
-1872 TYSEIVDKSNNVSL
+1872 
-1886 ETRPVNWRSKY
+1886 
-1897 YLGPQLYM
+1897 
-1905 KAGEYKNTHTFAIRT
+1905 FA
-1920 NGDGLGASILGDNDK
+1920 
-1935 ITITASEVSIS
+1935 TITAPLVTAFNTRYGSIRVGNSLFTAGLDSTDTSLDQGEIALSLYAPNNKYPGLSIRPWRISLGAVPGGFIVSNPELSLDLENKKARLEATDISIS
-1946 KIKNTYI
+1946 ADN
-1953 ENLDAT
+1953 ELNLFGKSVSAYG
-1959 NLHVYGSKNSV
+1959 NLYVSGSKNAV

-2004 IINLEP
+2004 IINLDP

-2071 KTVNYKGERN
+2071 ETVDLKNERN

>member
-129 ISKLTY
+129 VSKLTY

-161 LPTIKVSKAITKQ
+161 LSTIKVSQAITKQ

-189 FASFDRNGKLTIRRV
+189 FASFDRDGKLTIRRV

-219 GLIKNEAPYII
+219 GLVKNEAPYII
-230 GGISCNVNA
+230 GGVSCNVNV

-270 IMTQELLDSIWNSL
+270 IMTQGLLDSIWDSL
-284 KTVTFYP
+284 KTITFYP

-314 GNVFIVPNNG
+314 GNVFVVPNNG

-397 ELWIFEQQSDGTGK
+397 ELWIFERQSDGTGK

-451 LMKSRIDGISNQI
+451 LMKSRIDSISNQI
-464 PNLSDEISRVNGSV
+464 PNLSDEISRVNGNV
-478 TSLKTQADKD
+478 TSLKTQTDKD

-493 TTSQNLD
+493 STSQNLD
-500 KARQDLLSNSNRIDG
+500 QARQD
-515 ISNQIPNLSD
+515 
-525 EISRVNGSV
+525 V
-534 TSLKTQADKD
+534 
-544 RQQLQTTSQNL
+544 
-555 DKARQDLLSNSNR
+555 LSNSNR
-568 IDKLTVGLD
+568 IDKLSIGLD

-593 KIGGTNLM
+593 RVGGTNLVR
-601 QNTTKDYVKFT
+601 NSAHDPISLEHWKTNNVGRVLYSTHSFFRNGTTKMFFLDNKTNQEMLLQTEYIDIEPDTDYTLSMVVF
-612 GDGWG
+612 GGSG
-617 VSYLTPNNQAIP
+617 VSSGDVYYNIKYADGSNTYFTVDGRFKYSPYRAERKVYKFHTSPN
-629 VIGGETYT
+629 
-637 FSAWVKN
+637 
-644 DSSSAGRVDLEI
+644 SSGSPATQVFIRVD
-656 YQYNAKGENK
+656 N
-666 QNGSSSEF
+666 NGMI
-674 SVWASPG
+674 PG
-681 EEKRLVFTKTLL
+681 YSG
-693 ADTTKVRLH
+693 
-702 TRNRDKNGTVTYWTK
+702 GTSMLGDVK
-717 MAKVEK
+717 LEK
-723 GNVPT
+723 GTIAT

-735 DEIERVSQLKVDLNG
+735 DEIERVAQIKIDLNG
-750 MNATVATNKGDIA
+750 INATLATNKGDIA
-763 QIKLTESGMQQ
+763 QIKLTETGMQQ

-784 ALQNDSKQFKQQF
+784 TLQNDSKQFKQQF
-797 QDVNGSIAT
+797 QDVNGNITT
-806 ITNTANSLSSQ
+806 IKNDAKSLSSQ

-837 LRAKL
+837 LRTKL
-842 TASDLS
+842 TASDLN

-875 NLLKGTSKELQQKS
+875 NLLKGTSRDLQQKS
-889 TTNDWVRLPYNTN
+889 TTNDWVRSPYNTD

-909 LDNFTAKV
+909 LDNFTARV

-924 DSWLQAYV
+924 DSWLQVWV
-932 GGNGLF
+932 GNNGLF
-938 KGNVIKAGQSGYSEV
+938 RGNVIKAGQSGYSEV

-960 ITGANLV
+960 VTSANLV
-967 IGAGD
+967 IGAG
-972 GVSVSLSWKELK
+972 G
-984 LEKGNVPT
+984 
-992 DWSPA
+992 
-997 PEDEIERV
+997 
-1005 SQLKVDLNGMNAT
+1005 
-1018 VATNKGDIAQIKLTE
+1018 
-1033 SGMQQS
+1033 
-1039 IKDAQGNISALQNDS
+1039 
-1054 KQFKQQFQDVNG
+1054 
-1066 SIATITNTANS
+1066 
-1077 LSSQLSTKV
+1077 
-1086 GTSEYNSFKE
+1086 
-1096 QTAQELRAK
+1096 
-1105 LTASDLS
+1105 
-1112 GYAKSADVKVSVDGL
+1112 
-1127 NARFDNLNVGG
+1127 
-1138 TNLLKGTSKELQQ
+1138 
-1151 KSTTNDWVRLPYN
+1151 
-1164 TNFFKSIYPLDNFT
+1164 
-1178 AKVWIEKPNK
+1178 
-1188 DSWLQAYVGGN
+1188 
-1199 GLFKGN
+1199 
-1205 VIKAGQS
+1205 
-1212 GYSEVHGT
+1212 
-1220 LNKDITGANL
+1220 
-1230 VIGAGDGVSVSL
+1230 GVSVSL

-1255 TDWSPSPEDMTDK
+1255 TDWSPAPEDMTDR

-1273 GKITANSNEFSTVYT
+1273 GKVTANSNEFSTVYT
-1288 KITNVQDIANSTGGG
+1288 KITNVQDVVNSDGGG

-1317 TASPWIY
+1317 TASPWLY
-1324 VGSES
+1324 VGGES
-1329 SSSFNKLK
+1329 SSLFNNLK

-1349 IERPSRDTWVRIWTD
+1349 IERPSRDTRVRIWTN
-1364 KGAIEGNVI
+1364 KRAIDGNVI

-1382 ASGVIP
+1382 ASGIIP
-1388 TGFSAWNI
+1388 TGFSLWNI
-1396 PVGNS
+1396 PIGNS

-1423 PWSPNPDDVDN
+1423 PWSPNPDDVDSDIN
-1434 NIDTAA
+1434 TAA

-1450 AVNAIKSDS
+1450 AINAIKGDS
-1459 QWQSMGKIVTNASF
+1459 QWQSMGKIVTNAAF

-1491 TGQTNLYYNSEFA
+1491 TGQTNLYYNSEFT
-1504 YTGTDPHNM
+1504 YSNGNNHNV
-1513 DGIQS
+1513 DGITS
-1518 TRNVAYSKNDRWA
+1518 TGNIAYSVNGRYA
-1531 NYKGSNAVF
+1531 NYRGSN
-1540 ASTRGTLSDYYYIE
+1540 SMYEHTTGGMTDYKYIE
-1554 HRKDKY
+1554 HTKDNY
-1560 VKVQPGEVVSAS
+1560 VKVSPGEIVSGS
-1572 VVTWVTG
+1572 VTVWTTG
-1579 GSDVPRDGYAICTIS
+1579 DSSIPRDGYAMCTIA
-1594 FYKDLSSSRMGY
+1594 FYKDLSSSRMGW
-1606 KETSVAAKD
+1606 KEVSVAAKD
-1615 INYPYYRTL
+1615 IAYPNYKTL

-1629 TVPNGA
+1629 TIPTGA
-1635 NYMTLHLIARGSS
+1635 NYMMLQLIVRGAAD
-1648 NWQFSQPM
+1648 WHFSQPM
-1656 LVKDNHVGVY
+1656 LVKDDHVGVY

-1745 LIKDINANTIK
+1745 LIKDINANTVK
-1756 TKKLDASKINVT
+1756 TKELDASKINVT
-1768 NLNAN
+1768 HLNAN
-1773 NITSGTISGT
+1773 NITTGTISGA
-1783 NLNINLDSGDVSFQK
+1783 NLNINLDSGNVSFQK
-1798 GVLYNNKNLKI
+1798 GRIHSSNDYIDINIDQQYISTADNLGRLLFKGSSLQIAGSNIFDDSDDYYLKI
-1809 DLTNGFLEIQDTKK
+1809 SNGLSGGSY
-1823 TRGLLITDGNI
+1823 RGANI
-1834 FISKDLSSIDPS
+1834 VGRDYIA
-1846 KQIANIGYNGGSGID
+1846 IANKTNYLGDYLTMRIDFSGLAAGESNTGWQPTLVGGADRGVLIAGGNVFSSNYAIGSSPFIAVGTNNDGPSTLGAREWYGKNIVINGEYTYIPSSYNKTTSSASNVFVDSNGI
-1861 LDVYNVGKMSF
+1861 LMRS
-1872 TYSEIVDKSNNVSL
+1872 TSA
-1886 ETRPVNWRSKY
+1886 SKY
-1897 YLGPQLYM
+1897 KSDISRTHDMDYGNKLLELPVATWID
-1905 KAGEYKNTHTFAIRT
+1905 KAEFERYARKESEQPPIRHFGMIAEDLADVGLEMLVTRNESGELEGIQYDRIAPALIPVIADLKRR
-1920 NGDGLGASILGDNDK
+1920 L
-1935 ITITASEVSIS
+1935 
-1946 KIKNTYI
+1946 
-1953 ENLDAT
+1953 ENLERKQQT
-1959 NLHVYGSKNSV
+1959 N
-1970 VPSSKGYVAINAYE
+1970 E
-1984 TAEYYFGD
+1984 
-1992 IGESQTDKQGVK
+1992 
-2004 IINLEP
+2004 
-2010 LFLETVNT
+2010 
-2018 SVPYQVFLSSY
+2018 
-2029 DDAKVWVFARNN
+2029 
-2041 NMFIVK
+2041 
-2047 SDKPNVKFAW
+2047 
-2057 EIKAKRKDYENVRL
+2057 
-2071 KTVNYKGERN
+2071 

>member
-24 NVNGVDYKATDIEQF
+24 NINGVDYKATDIEQF

-74 GMIVKPRIGIKLPNG
+74 GMIVTPRIGIKLPNG

-129 ISKLTY
+129 VSKLTY

-161 LPTIKVSKAITKQ
+161 LPTIKVSKAIAKQ

-189 FASFDRNGKLTIRRV
+189 FASFDRDGKLTIRRV

-219 GLIKNEAPYII
+219 GLVKNEAPYII
-230 GGISCNVNA
+230 GGISCNVNI

-314 GNVFIVPNNG
+314 GNVFVVPNNG

-397 ELWIFEQQSDGTGK
+397 ELWIFERQSDGTGK

-436 KSFKDNANTQSATNE
+436 KSFKDNASTQSATNE
-451 LMKSRIDGISNQI
+451 LMKSRIDSISNQI

-478 TSLKTQADKD
+478 TSLKTQTDKD

-493 TTSQNLD
+493 STSQNLD
-500 KARQDLLSNSNRIDG
+500 QARQD
-515 ISNQIPNLSD
+515 
-525 EISRVNGSV
+525 V
-534 TSLKTQADKD
+534 
-544 RQQLQTTSQNL
+544 
-555 DKARQDLLSNSNR
+555 LSNSNR
-568 IDKLTVGLD
+568 IDKLSVGLD
-577 SVNINVNNVN
+577 SVNINVNNLN

-593 KIGGTNLM
+593 KIGGTNILR
-601 QNTTKDYVKFT
+601 NTDPTSLKGSLSPDGWSLGSG
-612 GDGWG
+612 GDGRAEIIELNDSSLRVKHG
-617 VSYLTPNNQAIP
+617 YRLYNNNKGNKDFIQTNVTLEKAD
-629 VIGGETYT
+629 YT
-637 FSAWVKN
+637 FSVYVKLDNNTNITTPNMLFRYFNPNQNIVYSEMNKKGLSKN
-644 DSSSAGRVDLEI
+644 D
-656 YQYNAKGENK
+656 
-666 QNGSSSEF
+666 
-674 SVWASPG
+674 
-681 EEKRLVFTKTLL
+681 
-693 ADTTKVRLH
+693 
-702 TRNRDKNGTVTYWTK
+702 WTK
-717 MAKVEK
+717 ISATFNPSSWGTQSGSFQFGITDAGSVIFAQPKLEK
-723 GNVPT
+723 GNIAT

-735 DEIERVSQLKVDLNG
+735 DEIERVAQLKVDLNG
-750 MNATVATNKGDIA
+750 INATVATNKGDIA
-763 QIKLTESGMQQ
+763 QIKLTENGMQQ

-784 ALQNDSKQFKQQF
+784 TLQNGSKQFKQQF
-797 QDVNGSIAT
+797 QDVNGNITT
-806 ITNTANSLSSQ
+806 IKNDAKSLSSQ

-831 EQTAQE
+831 EQTAQQ
-837 LRAKL
+837 LQTKL
-842 TASDLS
+842 TASDLN

-875 NLLKGTSKELQQKS
+875 NLLKGTSRDLQQKS
-889 TTNDWVRLPYNTN
+889 TTNDWVRFPYNTD
-902 FFKSIYP
+902 FFRSIYP

-924 DSWLQAYV
+924 DSWLQV
-932 GGNGLF
+932 FVDNNGLF

-953 HGTLNKD
+953 HGTLKKD
-960 ITGANLV
+960 VPNANLV

-972 GVSVSLSWKELK
+972 GMSVSLSWKELK
-984 LEKGNVPT
+984 LEKGNVAT

-997 PEDEIERV
+997 PED
-1005 SQLKVDLNGMNAT
+1005 M
-1018 VATNKGDIAQIKLTE
+1018 
-1033 SGMQQS
+1033 
-1039 IKDAQGNISALQNDS
+1039 
-1054 KQFKQQFQDVNG
+1054 
-1066 SIATITNTANS
+1066 
-1077 LSSQLSTKV
+1077 
-1086 GTSEYNSFKE
+1086 
-1096 QTAQELRAK
+1096 
-1105 LTASDLS
+1105 
-1112 GYAKSADVKVSVDGL
+1112 AD
-1127 NARFDNLNVGG
+1127 R
-1138 TNLLKGTSKELQQ
+1138 
-1151 KSTTNDWVRLPYN
+1151 
-1164 TNFFKSIYPLDNFT
+1164 
-1178 AKVWIEKPNK
+1178 
-1188 DSWLQAYVGGN
+1188 
-1199 GLFKGN
+1199 
-1205 VIKAGQS
+1205 
-1212 GYSEVHGT
+1212 
-1220 LNKDITGANL
+1220 
-1230 VIGAGDGVSVSL
+1230 
-1242 SWKELKLE
+1242 
-1250 KGTIA
+1250 
-1255 TDWSPSPEDMTDK
+1255 

-1273 GKITANSNEFSTVYT
+1273 GKVTANSNEFSTVYT
-1288 KITNVQDIANSTGGG
+1288 KITNVQDVANSAGGG

-1317 TASPWIY
+1317 TASPWLF

-1329 SSSFNKLK
+1329 SSSFNNLK

-1349 IERPSRDTWVRIWTD
+1349 IEKPSRDTRVRIWTD
-1364 KGAIEGNVI
+1364 KWAIEGNVI

-1382 ASGVIP
+1382 VSGVIP

-1396 PVGNS
+1396 PIGSNN

-1423 PWSPNPDDVDN
+1423 PWSPNPDDVDSDIN
-1434 NIDTAA
+1434 TAA

-1450 AVNAIKSDS
+1450 AINAIKGDS

-1491 TGQTNLYYNSEFA
+1491 TGQTNLYYNSEFT
-1504 YTGTDPHNM
+1504 YTGNDNHNV
-1513 DGIQS
+1513 DGITS
-1518 TRNVAYSKNDRWA
+1518 TGNIAYSVNGRYA
-1531 NYKGSNAVF
+1531 NYRGSN
-1540 ASTRGTLSDYYYIE
+1540 SMYEHTTGGMNDYKYIE
-1554 HRKDKY
+1554 HTKDNY
-1560 VKVQPGEVVSAS
+1560 VKVSPGEIVSAS
-1572 VVTWVTG
+1572 VTVWTTG
-1579 GSDVPRDGYAICTIS
+1579 DSSIPRDGYALCTIS
-1594 FYKDLSSSRMGY
+1594 FYKDLNSGRMGY
-1606 KETSVAAKD
+1606 EETSVAAKD
-1615 INYPYYRTL
+1615 IAYPNYKTL

-1629 TVPNGA
+1629 TVPDGA
-1635 NYMTLHLIARGSS
+1635 NYMTLHLIVRGAAD
-1648 NWQFSQPM
+1648 WHFSQPM
-1656 LVKDNHVGVY
+1656 LVKDDHVGVY

-1701 MANYLNMNVK
+1701 MANYLNMNVG
-1711 NSSVSINGD
+1711 NSSVSIND
-1720 GVMLSGNRIKIT
+1720 NGVMLSGNRIKIT

-1745 LIKDINANTIK
+1745 LIKDINANTVK
-1756 TKKLDASKINVT
+1756 TKTLDASKINVT

-1773 NITSGTISGT
+1773 NITSGTLSGP
-1783 NLNINLDSGDVSFQK
+1783 NFSLNLDK
-1798 GVLYNNKNLKI
+1798 GNMKIGIADKSKSIVLDNGKI
-1809 DLTNGFLEIQDTKK
+1809 DLYSSDVLSSSDYVGTITTVKGGPANHAIRIAGNDGFLIGTEDFTNNFFADGGYPWGTDPKNYVSGSGIFGYKQNMTITTGP
-1823 TRGLLITDGNI
+1823 TRDNSTLAMVAGAIPSDNLGNI
-1834 FISKDLSSIDPS
+1834 FGARAQPGVYIFGRDNAHKDLSFAAITAPLATAFNTRYGSIRVGNRLFTAGWDGTDTS
-1846 KQIANIGYNGGSGID
+1846 LDKGEIALSLYAP
-1861 LDVYNVGKMSF
+1861 
-1872 TYSEIVDKSNNVSL
+1872 NNNYPGLSIK
-1886 ETRPVNWRSKY
+1886 PWRIS
-1897 YLGPQLYM
+1897 
-1905 KAGEYKNTHTFAIRT
+1905 
-1920 NGDGLGASILGDNDK
+1920 LGAVPGGFVVSDPELSLDLENK
-1935 ITITASEVSIS
+1935 KANLNATSIS
-1946 KIKNTYI
+1946 ISADK
-1953 ENLDAT
+1953 ELD
-1959 NLHVYGSKNSV
+1959 LFGKPVSVYGDLSVVGSKNAV
-1970 VPSSKGYVAINAYE
+1970 VPSSKGYIAINAYE

-2029 DDAKVWVFARNN
+2029 DDAKVWVFARND

-2071 KTVNYKGERN
+2071 KTVDLKNERN

>member
-49 TFSIGSTYENN
+49 TFSIGSTYENS

-129 ISKLTY
+129 VSKLTY

-189 FASFDRNGKLTIRRV
+189 FASFDRDGKLTIRRV

-219 GLIKNEAPYII
+219 GLVKNEAPYII
-230 GGISCNVNA
+230 GGISCNVNV

-244 NGETNETTHKI
+244 NGETNETTYKI

-284 KTVTFYP
+284 KTVAFYP

-314 GNVFIVPNNG
+314 GNVFVVPNNG

-397 ELWIFEQQSDGTGK
+397 ELWIFERQSDGTGK
-411 WVKQPVNGEVEQKIN
+411 WVKQPVNGEVEKKIN

-436 KSFKDNANTQSATNE
+436 KSFKDNASTQSATNE

-464 PNLSDEISRVNGSV
+464 PNLSDEISRVNGNV
-478 TSLKTQADKD
+478 TSLKTQTDKDRQQLQSTSQNLDKTRQDLLSNSNRIDKLSTQTDKD

-500 KARQDLLSNSNRIDG
+500 KARQDVLSNS
-515 ISNQIPNLSD
+515 S
-525 EISRVNGSV
+525 
-534 TSLKTQADKD
+534 
-544 RQQLQTTSQNL
+544 
-555 DKARQDLLSNSNR
+555 R
-568 IDKLTVGLD
+568 IDKLSVGLD
-577 SVNINVNNVN
+577 NVNINVNNVN

-593 KIGGTNLM
+593 KVGGTNLAKHTSNTLTNRM
-601 QNTTKDYVKFT
+601 QVSDWVFVASGGNAANFNLDNYKGQTLTMRAWIDKPTVDAHLQVWTNASNNGYAVGNTIKAGQSGYSSLTFKVPSSFT
-612 GDGWG
+612 AWN
-617 VSYLTPNNQAIP
+617 VAI
-629 VIGGETYT
+629 G
-637 FSAWVKN
+637 
-644 DSSSAGRVDLEI
+644 
-656 YQYNAKGENK
+656 
-666 QNGSSSEF
+666 NGKATELAYKEF
-674 SVWASPG
+674 
-681 EEKRLVFTKTLL
+681 
-693 ADTTKVRLH
+693 
-702 TRNRDKNGTVTYWTK
+702 
-717 MAKVEK
+717 KVEK
-723 GNVPT
+723 GTIAT

-735 DEIERVSQLKVDLNG
+735 DEIERVAQLRVDLNG
-750 MNATVATNKGDIA
+750 INATVATNKGDIA
-763 QIKLTESGMQQ
+763 QIKLTENGMQQ

-784 ALQNDSKQFKQQF
+784 TLQNDSKQFKQQF
-797 QDVNGSIAT
+797 QDVNGNITT
-806 ITNTANSLSSQ
+806 IKNDAKSLSSQ

-837 LRAKL
+837 LRTKL
-842 TASDLS
+842 TASDLN

-875 NLLKGTSKELQQKS
+875 NMVRNGAYNSDNTEHW
-889 TTNDWVRLPYNTN
+889 TTNGVGKLYVLKHA
-902 FFKSIYP
+902 FFKNSSVNHFGLANNTGNEMIIYS
-909 LDNFTAKV
+909 D
-917 WIEKPNK
+917 WIDVQPNT
-924 DSWLQAYV
+924 DYTLSYYRYGYGSVSSGDTYIQ
-932 GGNGLF
+932 F
-938 KGNVIKAGQSGYSEV
+938 K
-953 HGTLNKD
+953 H
-960 ITGANLV
+960 
-967 IGAGD
+967 GD
-972 GVSVSLSWKELK
+972 GATRWQGVENGYKFNPSYAEYKK
-984 LEKGNVPT
+984 FTFRT
-992 DWSPA
+992 DGS
-997 PEDEIERV
+997 DK
-1005 SQLKVDLNGMNAT
+1005 QL
-1018 VATNKGDIAQIKLTE
+1018 
-1033 SGMQQS
+1033 
-1039 IKDAQGNISALQNDS
+1039 
-1054 KQFKQQFQDVNG
+1054 
-1066 SIATITNTANS
+1066 
-1077 LSSQLSTKV
+1077 QL
-1086 GTSEYNSFKE
+1086 
-1096 QTAQELRAK
+1096 
-1105 LTASDLS
+1105 
-1112 GYAKSADVKVSVDGL
+1112 
-1127 NARFDNLNVGG
+1127 RFDNNGG
-1138 TNLLKGTSKELQQ
+1138 
-1151 KSTTNDWVRLPYN
+1151 
-1164 TNFFKSIYPLDNFT
+1164 
-1178 AKVWIEKPNK
+1178 
-1188 DSWLQAYVGGN
+1188 
-1199 GLFKGN
+1199 
-1205 VIKAGQS
+1205 
-1212 GYSEVHGT
+1212 
-1220 LNKDITGANL
+1220 
-1230 VIGAGDGVSVSL
+1230 GDCMFAAI
-1242 SWKELKLE
+1242 KLE

-1255 TDWSPSPEDMTDK
+1255 SDYSPNPED
-1268 IEVLS
+1268 ELEQLQVLS

-1288 KITNVQDIANSTGGG
+1288 KITN
-1303 INLAKHT
+1303 
-1310 SNKLANV
+1310 
-1317 TASPWIY
+1317 
-1324 VGSES
+1324 
-1329 SSSFNKLK
+1329 
-1337 DYQGKYMTVRVW
+1337 
-1349 IERPSRDTWVRIWTD
+1349 
-1364 KGAIEGNVI
+1364 
-1373 KAGQSGYST
+1373 
-1382 ASGVIP
+1382 
-1388 TGFSAWNI
+1388 
-1396 PVGNS
+1396 
-1401 NNGTTTT
+1401 
-1408 FGWKEFKIE
+1408 
-1417 LGNVAT
+1417 
-1423 PWSPNPDDVDN
+1423 
-1434 NIDTAA
+1434 
-1440 NNARTNAKND
+1440 AKND
-1450 AVNAIKSDS
+1450 AINAIKGDS
-1459 QWQSMGKIVTNASF
+1459 QWQSVGKIVTNASF

-1484 SKRIVGS
+1484 SKTTTPMVSGGGVNLVPLSSNPQLNDWNGGTVGRHAFWKSGNENVFMIYNRTSNEKSSSSPRFKVNSNQKYTISFYGAMSGNTVNYDVLFLGRKNGETSDFTQIVS
-1491 TGQTNLYYNSEFA
+1491 IVNKQRL
-1504 YTGTDPHNM
+1504 
-1513 DGIQS
+1513 
-1518 TRNVAYSKNDRWA
+1518 
-1531 NYKGSNAVF
+1531 
-1540 ASTRGTLSDYYYIE
+1540 
-1554 HRKDKY
+1554 
-1560 VKVQPGEVVSAS
+1560 SAS
-1572 VVTWVTG
+1572 YMEYKQFTFNVGNSNEGYIRFDNNGYTG
-1579 GSDVPRDGYAICTIS
+1579 GSD
-1594 FYKDLSSSRMGY
+1594 
-1606 KETSVAAKD
+1606 SVLLW
-1615 INYPYYRTL
+1615 TCV
-1624 KVENV
+1624 KVEKG
-1629 TVPNGA
+1629 TVATPYSPA
-1635 NYMTLHLIARGSS
+1635 PEDLAT
-1648 NWQFSQPM
+1648 
-1656 LVKDNHVGVY
+1656 K
-1666 VPSTQ
+1666 

-1686 TISDYLTGSNSRFVQ
+1686 TISDYLTGSNSRFIQ

-1711 NSSVSINGD
+1711 NSSVSIND
-1720 GVMLSGNRIKIT
+1720 NGVMLSGNRIKIT

-1745 LIKDINANTIK
+1745 LIKDINANTVK

-1773 NITSGTISGT
+1773 NITTGTISGT

-1798 GVLYNNKNLKI
+1798 GVLYNNKNFKI

-1823 TRGLLITDGNI
+1823 TRGILITDGNI

-1846 KQIANIGYNGGSGID
+1846 KQIANIGYNDGSGMD
-1861 LDVYNVGKMSF
+1861 LDVFNVGKMSF

-1886 ETRPVNWRSKY
+1886 ETRPVNWRNKD

-1935 ITITASEVSIS
+1935 ITITASDVSIS

-1970 VPSSKGYVAINAYE
+1970 VPSSKGYIAINAYE

-2004 IINLEP
+2004 IINLDP

-2029 DDAKVWVFARNN
+2029 DEAKVWVFARNN